1 MDARYIGNDTAGDY
15 SSSSATQYSVTEN
28 SDDTTTTISGAT
40 TVVFKQ
46 KVTYTATIAAV
57 SPGSGA
63 PVDGHV
69 TFSIDG
75 GAGPTVLVANGIA
88 TDVVTWGNPADG
100 NMHTVDATYLGDDTL
115 ADFNSSMAT
124 TYNVTENSDD
134 TITTITTSS
143 GNFTPVTNETV
154 TYTATI
160 SAINNGAGAPV
171 DGTVTFHIL
180 GVNSFIP
187 LHNGVATT
195 TVTWGAAGTVDNA
208 FRATYDGNDSAVDY
222 KGSISTT
229 HSITVGK
236 DSTTTTLA
244 PSDANPGVGE
254 NVTWTATLSATPPG
268 ASSPIA
274 PTGNVSFTFDGG
286 TATLSALTGNTATF
300 SGGAL
305 TLGHHTVTAMY
316 VGDGNFKGS
325 SPVSSST
332 VNVTQTATTTTI
344 SYSPSN
350 GHVAPNFFGLGVT
363 ISATVTPNVGS
374 GTPTGTV
381 NFLDNAGA
389 TTLASSVSLT
399 GGVATFSTSSLTA
412 GNHTIVAVYS
422 GDPNFIHSNS
432 TPTVNTILVITPAVT
447 KTVAG
452 FAGTVTVHTT
462 AAAHA
467 TSLTV
472 LAIGGNLP
480 SGASITFGAVTVTL
494 SQAALAGATTL
505 HVNDIGATG
514 IPATTVSSSLL
525 FASNTQVYS
534 AANFII
540 TALVSTIPGEG
551 AGIPTAGSVVFTDVL
566 VTNASSSGTFQSGGK
581 TTLTIGL
588 VKVGAGGKATL
599 NESLNGGLVLPG
611 VITAFFSNG
620 QPGNISPLPSFI
632 FAQYVNGLAGGT
644 SDSNFFASANPSSSA
659 QDTISRDQTLTT
671 LSTTPPST
679 TGGQV
684 GLPVT
689 ITGVVTALGVP
700 GGGGPWR
707 RLSAR

>member
-1 MDARYIGNDTAGDY
+1 MYTWGNNGNGGTTLQTSNTVTATYNGDDTAGDFSSSASSNYSVTEGKDTTFTTISGATTVVFNQKILYTATIAATGVGAPGFPVDGTVMFSIDGGAGVPEPITNGVATFDPPHWGNPASGGAHTVDARYIGNDTAGDY

-254 NVTWTATLSATPPG
+254 NVTWTATLSATPP
-268 ASSPIA
+268 A
-274 PTGNVSFTFDGG
+274 PLHRLRRP
-286 TATLSALTGNTATF
+286 ATSR
-300 SGGAL
+300 
-305 TLGHHTVTAMY
+305 
-316 VGDGNFKGS
+316 
-325 SPVSSST
+325 
-332 VNVTQTATTTTI
+332 
-344 SYSPSN
+344 SPS
-350 GHVAPNFFGLGVT
+350 
-363 ISATVTPNVGS
+363 
-374 GTPTGTV
+374 
-381 NFLDNAGA
+381 
-389 TTLASSVSLT
+389 
-399 GGVATFSTSSLTA
+399 
-412 GNHTIVAVYS
+412 
-422 GDPNFIHSNS
+422 
-432 TPTVNTILVITPAVT
+432 
-447 KTVAG
+447 
-452 FAGTVTVHTT
+452 T
-462 AAAHA
+462 AA
-467 TSLTV
+467 
-472 LAIGGNLP
+472 
-480 SGASITFGAVTVTL
+480 
-494 SQAALAGATTL
+494 
-505 HVNDIGATG
+505 
-514 IPATTVSSSLL
+514 
-525 FASNTQVYS
+525 
-534 AANFII
+534 
-540 TALVSTIPGEG
+540 
-551 AGIPTAGSVVFTDVL
+551 
-566 VTNASSSGTFQSGGK
+566 
-581 TTLTIGL
+581 
-588 VKVGAGGKATL
+588 
-599 NESLNGGLVLPG
+599 
-611 VITAFFSNG
+611 
-620 QPGNISPLPSFI
+620 QPRCRP
-632 FAQYVNGLAGGT
+632 
-644 SDSNFFASANPSSSA
+644 
-659 QDTISRDQTLTT
+659 
-671 LSTTPPST
+671 
-679 TGGQV
+679 
-684 GLPVT
+684 
-689 ITGVVTALGVP
+689 
-700 GGGGPWR
+700 
-707 RLSAR
+707 